1 VVYTRIVDW
10 TDRGTCVLFGDGAG
24 AVLLSAGEGAGT
36 NQDRG
41 LLSTH
46 LHADGRHGDILA
58 VEGGAGSTGGTGLL
72 RMAGKEVFR
81 HAVSKLAAVV
91 DEALTAKG
99 TVLVVVNS
107 ICGCAAGS
115 MRPAVGMALQNDR
128 IPEVLTTVFAGQDL
142 DATQRARDFFVGY
155 PPSSPSVALMK
166 GGDIVYMMERH
177 EIEGRHPQHIAAAL
191 VEAFL
196 QKSR

>member
-1 VVYTRIVDW
+1 MPYPEMMVAPMR
-10 TDRGTCVLFGDGAG
+10 
-24 AVLLSAGEGAGT
+24 
-36 NQDRG
+36 QDLVRVG
-41 LLSTH
+41 FKELRTPEQVEEVLSTEE
-46 LHADGRHGDILA
+46 R
-58 VEGGAGSTGGTGLL
+58 S
-72 RMAGKEVFR
+72 
-81 HAVSKLAAVV
+81 
-91 DEALTAKG
+91 
-99 TVLVVVNS
+99 VLVVVNS

-191 VEAFL
+191 VEAFD
-196 QKSR
+196 QHCPAREG